1 VTSLRPPPKLQRFA
15 RPSHHVFLR
24 KSRAPARH
32 DDEAVLVISWRFH
45 DFSHESRAKPL
56 ETSTANRRPF
66 PCPAPGGHSRQVHFV
81 LAGTGLTASRMQQT
95 KKQVTSSAFR
105 RPEPGRHPRKAN
117 YNEI

>member
-45 DFSHESRAKPL
+45 DFSHESRAKHWKHQLQTGDHSPVRHPAGIPDK
-56 ETSTANRRPF
+56 SISF
-66 PCPAPGGHSRQVHFV
+66 WPAP
-81 LAGTGLTASRMQQT
+81 A
-95 KKQVTSSAFR
+95 
-105 RPEPGRHPRKAN
+105 
-117 YNEI
+117 